1 MKGTILV
8 TGGAGFIGANF
19 VLHPLAQP
27 SDSLVL
33 NLDALTYA
41 GSIASLAS
49 LEDNEN
55 HIFVRGDIND
65 RVIVRELLHKH
76 QPFAIINFAA
86 ETHVDRSIESPDRFI
101 QTNIVGT
108 FTLLEEALS
117 YWRELRDEDQD
128 RFRFLHISTDEVFG
142 SLGAGGAFTEQSVFA
157 PNSPYAASK
166 ASSDHLVRAYHQT
179 YGLPTITVNTCNNY
193 GPYQHPEKLI
203 PLMILNAIEGKPL
216 PIYGDGSNVR
226 DWLYVEDH
234 CRAIFAVLKEGRL
247 GDMYNVGGRAEK
259 TNLEVVYA
267 ICEALEREVPAQRN
281 PIFAQSDIQSYSD
294 LIVFVNDRPGH
305 DQRYA
310 IDPTKIESELGWQ
323 ALETFESGLQK
334 TIKWYLSNDEWHDLI
349 RIQEHR
355 EWIKL
360 NYAHRLEGRP

>member
-19 VLHPLAQP
+19 VHHLLAQQ
-27 SDSLVL
+27 SDSLVF

-41 GSIASLAS
+41 GSRASLAS
-49 LEDNEN
+49 LDDNEN
-55 HIFVRGDIND
+55 HIFVQGDISD
-65 RVIVRELLHKH
+65 WGLIRELLRKH
-76 QPFAIINFAA
+76 RPFAIINFAA

-108 FTLLEEALS
+108 ISLLEVAHS
-117 YWRELRDEDQD
+117 YWREMSDADKD

-142 SLGAGGAFTEQSVFA
+142 SLDTKGAFTEGSVYA

-166 ASSDHLVRAYHQT
+166 ASSDQLVRAYHQT

-203 PLMILNAIEGKPL
+203 PLMILNAIEGKTL

-234 CRAIFAVLKEGRL
+234 CRAICAVLDEGRL
-247 GDMYNVGGRAEK
+247 GDMYNVGG
-259 TNLEVVYA
+259 
-267 ICEALEREVPAQRN
+267 
-281 PIFAQSDIQSYSD
+281 
-294 LIVFVNDRPGH
+294 
-305 DQRYA
+305 
-310 IDPTKIESELGWQ
+310 
-323 ALETFESGLQK
+323 
-334 TIKWYLSNDEWHDLI
+334 
-349 RIQEHR
+349 
-355 EWIKL
+355 
-360 NYAHRLEGRP
+360 